1 MNSYTTAVLTV
12 IAGALVVISIRLGA
26 PQPVQA
32 GLLDGLLDGAPT
44 LGELRR
50 LGDILDPDE
59 RKQARDLLTDKIPL
73 VRLHGGFVSVK

>member
-32 GLLDGLLDGAPT
+32 GLLDGAPT

-73 VRLHGGFVSVK
+73 IRLHGGFVSVN

>member
-12 IAGALVVISIRLGA
+12 IAVALVVISIRLGT

-32 GLLDGLLDGAPT
+32 GLFDGSPT

-50 LGDILDPDE
+50 LQDILDPDE
-59 RKQARDLLTDKIPL
+59 KKLARKLLTDKIPL
-73 VRLHGGFVSVK
+73 VRLHGGFVSVE

>member
-32 GLLDGLLDGAPT
+32 GLFDGSPT

-50 LGDILDPDE
+50 LQEILDPDQ
-59 RKQARDLLTDKIPL
+59 RKLARDLLTDKIPL

>member
-12 IAGALVVISIRLGA
+12 IAVALVVISIRLGA

-32 GLLDGLLDGAPT
+32 GLFDGSPT

-50 LGDILDPDE
+50 LQEILDPGE
-59 RKQARDLLTDKIPL
+59 RKLAREVLTDKIPL
-73 VRLHGGFVSVK
+73 IRLHGGFVSVE

>member
-32 GLLDGLLDGAPT
+32 GLPDGAPT

-50 LGDILDPDE
+50 LGDILDPEE
-59 RKQARDLLTDKIPL
+59 RKQARELLTDKIPL